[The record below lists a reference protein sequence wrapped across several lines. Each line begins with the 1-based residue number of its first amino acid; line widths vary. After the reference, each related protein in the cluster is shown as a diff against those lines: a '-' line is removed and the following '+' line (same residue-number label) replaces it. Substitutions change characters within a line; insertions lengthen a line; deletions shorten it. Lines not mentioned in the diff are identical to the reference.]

1 MKKGYVYLYEG
12 NNPIGKV
19 EVDENT
25 TKESLYDVLKRNDLV
40 SLEKDSNWF
49 ENLTSGII
57 LLSSETSQFKVTMK
71 YEETSEKPEEN
82 SVGSLSY
89 KVFRDDRE
97 VAIKEIKEV
106 DGVIHIIT

>member
-12 NNPIGKV
+12 SDPISKI

-25 TKESLYDVLKRNDLV
+25 TEDSLYDILKRNDLV
-40 SLEKDSNWF
+40 SVEKDSNWF
-49 ENLTSGII
+49 DNLSNGII

-71 YEETSEKPEEN
+71 YEETLEKDSPKP
-82 SVGSLSY
+82 LTY

-97 VAIKEIKEV
+97 VDIKEIKEV